1 MGCPVDCSN
10 GLSADYSDGLSGR
23 LSGGLHCLAGQ
34 SLEWSLDSL
43 QKIVPVSTM
52 KFYNFPDYCPVRTM
66 WGTVKT
72 SIMLVMLVMLMIL
85 AMMRTMAPTI
95 VLIMTILKN
104 GNGRRQLPPN
114 RKHKSPP
121 PKRPNRNERYYLST
135 NHFLS

>member
-23 LSGGLHCLAGQ
+23 LSGGLHCPAGQ

-43 QKIVPVSTM
+43 RKIVPVSTM

-72 SIMLVMLVMLMIL
+72 SYIL
-85 AMMRTMAPTI
+85 YNADLLEIPDDDQTEDAI
-95 VLIMTILKN
+95 SYVDDIALLAV
-104 GNGRRQLPPN
+104 GNDFADSTRR
-114 RKHKSPP
+114 
-121 PKRPNRNERYYLST
+121 LSY
-135 NHFLS
+135 